1 MTIDAEQLARDWPG
15 KGGASTSHPAIWHM
29 LDVAACAEFLIA
41 DHSAFT
47 ALPEA
52 QKRAFVVLAALH
64 DVGKISDLLQPRPTR
79 ACGRYLSL

>member
-1 MTIDAEQLARDWPG
+1 
-15 KGGASTSHPAIWHM
+15 M

-47 ALPEA
+47 ALTES

-64 DVGKISDLLQPRPTR
+64 HVGKISEAFQSTPP
-79 ACGRYLSL
+79 